1 VTTVR
6 SITPAEHLAFIAD
19 RSGGTA
25 RWHAGSGQRGTASFL
40 QTPAWAAVKS
50 EWRGESLGWFDAGG
64 ALVGAGLVLYRK
76 VPKLNRYL
84 AYLPEG
90 PALDWTGPGL
100 DQHLAALAAHVTGQR
115 AFAIRIG
122 PPVVTRRW
130 HAPTLKAAMAD
141 PALTRLD
148 DVPADESDTDAL
160 AVGGLLAGL
169 GWRRLSADG
178 GFAAGQPQFNFWV
191 PLVDP
196 TGAVLDDDTLLA
208 GMNQQWRRNIRK
220 ADKEG
225 VEVRRGGR
233 DDLADFHGIYVET
246 AERDHFTPRPL
257 AYFERMWDAL
267 TAEAPDRLR
276 LYLAHHEG
284 DLVAATTMV
293 QVGEHAWYSY
303 GASTSKKRDVRGS
316 NAIQWQ
322 MMRDA
327 RDAGA
332 AIYDMRGITDTVSA
346 DDPHAGLLQFK
357 VGTGGQAVEYLG
369 EWDLPIK
376 RGLYKAFMMF
386 MKRRSGRTGGG
397 LGNDAA

>member
-6 SITPAEHLAFIAD
+6 SITPAEHLAFIA
-19 RSGGTA
+19 A
-25 RWHAGSGQRGTASFL
+25 QGTASFL

-50 EWRGESLGWFDAGG
+50 EWRGESLGWFDANG

-76 VPKLNRYL
+76 VPKLKRFL

-90 PALDWTGPGL
+90 PVLDWAGADLG
-100 DQHLAALAAHVTGQR
+100 DQLVALATYLEGQR
-115 AFAIRIG
+115 AFAIRMG

-130 HAPTLKAAMAD
+130 HAATLKAAMAD
-141 PALTRLD
+141 PVLTRLD

-160 AVGGLLAGL
+160 GVAGSLARL
-169 GWRRLSADG
+169 GWRQLSAEG
-178 GFAAGQPQFNFWV
+178 GFAAGQPQYNFWV
-191 PLVDP
+191 PLVDAA
-196 TGAVLDDDTLLA
+196 GAALDDDALLA

-225 VEVRRGGR
+225 VAVRRGSR
-233 DDLADFHGIYVET
+233 DDLADFHRIYVET
-246 AERDHFTPRPL
+246 AERDQFTPRPL

-267 TAEAPDRLR
+267 TAEAAERLR
-276 LYLAHHEG
+276 LYLAHHDG
-284 DLVAATTMV
+284 DVVAATTMV
-293 QVGEHAWYSY
+293 QVGKHAWYSY
-303 GASTSKKRDVRGS
+303 GASTTSKREVRGS
-316 NAIQWQ
+316 NAVQWQ

-332 AIYDMRGITDTVSA
+332 VVYDMRGITDTVSA

-369 EWDLPIK
+369 EWDLPLK
-376 RGLYKAFMMF
+376 RGLYLAFMSW
-386 MKRRSGRTGGG
+386 MKRRGGRHEDGSR
-397 LGNDAA
+397 NDAA